1 VVGALDYIVVVA
13 YFAVMLGAAWWGYRR
28 ARTADDYLVAGRRLG
43 YPMFIGTL
51 SAVVLGG
58 ASTIGTVS
66 LGYEHGLSGAALVFM
81 IGLGLIGLGVLLSRR
96 LAVAGVYTV
105 PELMAKRYGI
115 SARLVSAAIMAAY
128 ALMIAVTSTI
138 ASGTVFNDLLGVST
152 TAAIVIAGG
161 VVVLYCVTGGMWS
174 LTLTDIV
181 QFAIMTLGIFALLL
195 PFAVSEAGGFGAMG
209 DKLPASYFEPT
220 SIGASTI
227 FTYFLLFFFG
237 LMIGQDIWQRIFTG
251 RDEKVIRRGTIF
263 AGAYCVVYG
272 IAGALIGAAAKVVLP
287 NLGNPD
293 EAFSAIVEAVLP
305 AGITGLVLAAALAA
319 IMSTASAALLASST
333 ILERPAGA
341 RPPGR
346 EPCARDARRD
356 ARRRRRRSRR
366 FACPQ
371 RRRWR
376 ADRRLRSAHRRAVRA
391 DRARAPVEPRHRP
404 RGRRVDRR
412 LVGRHR
418 GADDHQRSVL
428 ERPDHLRAALEP
440 RRVRRRE
447 PRGRAGAQAG
457 ARRSAGHGMIRT
469 VHHRPPEASAGP
481 RFTGPRTFMRL
492 PHVQTTED
500 VDLAIVGVPTDD
512 AVSFKSGARFG
523 PEAVRSA
530 SVLLRPYNPHLAV
543 DVVERLSMVD
553 YGDAPTVPGYHEETL
568 ARIERHL
575 TPLHEAGVTPLC
587 VGGDHSIVLAEL
599 RAAARTHGPLAVVHL
614 DAHADVWDEYYGAR
628 YFHGTVFKRA
638 VEEGLVDPHR
648 SVQAGMRGTLY
659 GESDERA
666 PGELGYDAITWAEL
680 ERLTPEQYSDRVR
693 ARVGDMPAFLSFD
706 IDFVDPAFAPGT
718 GTPEVG
724 GPTSSQA
731 LAYLRSLTGIEFR
744 GFDCVE
750 VSPPYDPSGITA
762 WLAASACHEM
772 ISLAALRGGT

>member
-128 ALMIAVTSTI
+128 ALMIAITSTI

-333 ILERPAGA
+333 ILANDLLALVRPVANRVLATRVVTLVVGVAVVGVSLVLNDVVGALTVAYDLLTGALFVPIVLGLLWSRGTGRAAVASIAVSSVVIVALMITSGLYSNDPIIYGLLSSLVVFVGVSLADAPERKRARAGA
-341 RPPGR
+341 R
-346 EPCARDARRD
+346 
-356 ARRRRRRSRR
+356 
-366 FACPQ
+366 
-371 RRRWR
+371 
-376 ADRRLRSAHRRAVRA
+376 
-391 DRARAPVEPRHRP
+391 
-404 RGRRVDRR
+404 
-412 LVGRHR
+412 
-418 GADDHQRSVL
+418 
-428 ERPDHLRAALEP
+428 
-440 RRVRRRE
+440 
-447 PRGRAGAQAG
+447 
-457 ARRSAGHGMIRT
+457 
-469 VHHRPPEASAGP
+469 
-481 RFTGPRTFMRL
+481 
-492 PHVQTTED
+492 
-500 VDLAIVGVPTDD
+500 
-512 AVSFKSGARFG
+512 
-523 PEAVRSA
+523 
-530 SVLLRPYNPHLAV
+530 
-543 DVVERLSMVD
+543 
-553 YGDAPTVPGYHEETL
+553 
-568 ARIERHL
+568 
-575 TPLHEAGVTPLC
+575 VT
-587 VGGDHSIVLAEL
+587 A
-599 RAAARTHGPLAVVHL
+599 
-614 DAHADVWDEYYGAR
+614 
-628 YFHGTVFKRA
+628 
-638 VEEGLVDPHR
+638 
-648 SVQAGMRGTLY
+648 
-659 GESDERA
+659 
-666 PGELGYDAITWAEL
+666 
-680 ERLTPEQYSDRVR
+680 
-693 ARVGDMPAFLSFD
+693 
-706 IDFVDPAFAPGT
+706 
-718 GTPEVG
+718 
-724 GPTSSQA
+724 
-731 LAYLRSLTGIEFR
+731 
-744 GFDCVE
+744 
-750 VSPPYDPSGITA
+750 
-762 WLAASACHEM
+762 
-772 ISLAALRGGT
+772 